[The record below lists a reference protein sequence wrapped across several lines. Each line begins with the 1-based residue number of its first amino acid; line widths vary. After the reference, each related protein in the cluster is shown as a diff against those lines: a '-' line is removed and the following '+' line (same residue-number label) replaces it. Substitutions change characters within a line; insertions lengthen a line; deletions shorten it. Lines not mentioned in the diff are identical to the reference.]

1 MLPPFGAGD
10 YFQEGELDK
19 NWAPEPAAPK
29 WKGALDKSLVT
40 EGPAPNWRG
49 APDKSQAPGGSRD
62 KSLGTPKKPALLEA
76 SAPRWASNEHVH
88 M

>member
-1 MLPPFGAGD
+1 MGRAN
-10 YFQEGELDK
+10 YFQESELDK

-62 KSLGTPKKPALLEA
+62 KSLGTPKKAALLKA
-76 SAPRWASNEHVH
+76 SAPNFNAH
-88 M
+88 MHI